1 MPPYDAH
8 RMRSL
13 PKGSLGRTYIN
24 FRVLQT
30 HDLHHILTGFS
41 LDNFGEFGVVS
52 LSVSQYNFPA
62 FAFLNLAAMLMTWMQ
77 HAVPVDADTPAAER
91 AMSPRGLFEVVSQGL
106 AMGEDPQPLFPVP
119 WEPLLERDLEDLRRE
134 LGIQR
139 VLSGIRSWAS
149 NPAVIKVLAA

>member
-1 MPPYDAH
+1 
-8 RMRSL
+8 
-13 PKGSLGRTYIN
+13 
-24 FRVLQT
+24 
-30 HDLHHILTGFS
+30 
-41 LDNFGEFGVVS
+41 
-52 LSVSQYNFPA
+52 
-62 FAFLNLAAMLMTWMQ
+62 MTWMQ

-106 AMGEDPQPLFPVP
+106 AMGEDAQPLFPLP
-119 WEPLLERDLEDLRRE
+119 WEQLLERDLEDLRRE